1 MNIVEIILK
10 LLGSGDTI
18 GKIASALGLGQ
29 DQTQKAVG
37 AAIPTILAAVM
48 GSASKPEGA
57 ANLVSAL
64 AKQDTGGLDDLG
76 GLLTKGAA
84 AGLGDSNPLT
94 ALLGGSGLGQIA
106 GVLSKFTG
114 IGDGGTGKLLGM
126 LGPVVLGA
134 LGKQSKGLDAA
145 GLVSMLAG
153 QKANISS
160 ALPSGLGSL
169 LSSAV
174 PGLGSVLGDAG
185 QAASAAVG
193 AATSAATGAARQA
206 EAAASPF
213 KKLLIP
219 LILAALAVF
228 LGQKMCRKAPEAAS
242 AVSNGVAAMG
252 DQMKIAG
259 DLTGLIK
266 DATAAVATIKDE
278 ASATAALPKL
288 KDVNTKLAGLKGLW
302 AKLPA
307 PAQQAVGST
316 IRPLIATLR
325 DSLQPVLA
333 LPVVGNLVKPVVD
346 EMLSTLEGFVPAA

>member
-10 LLGSGDTI
+10 LLSSGDTI

-64 AKQDTGGLDDLG
+64 AKQDAGGLDDLG

-185 QAASAAVG
+185 QAASAAMG

-288 KDVNTKLAGLKGLW
+288 QDVNTKLAGIKGLW

-333 LPVVGNLVKPVVD
+333 LPIVGNLVKPVVD